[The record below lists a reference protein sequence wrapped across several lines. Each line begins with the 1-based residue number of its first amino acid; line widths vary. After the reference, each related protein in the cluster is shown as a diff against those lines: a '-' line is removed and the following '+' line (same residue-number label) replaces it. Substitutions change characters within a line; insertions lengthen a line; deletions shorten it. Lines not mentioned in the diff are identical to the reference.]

1 MIELGDQDVDIFE
14 EIMAAL
20 KRTSNIE
27 HLSLNDET
35 VLSLPGLE
43 INLDRRKV
51 YGNQQ
56 EIEFTTKEY
65 NILCL
70 LVANKGRALTHS
82 QIYEKVW
89 DDDALGNE
97 RKAVGYHIWNI
108 RRKLDAAVPEREFEI
123 ESVREVGYRLE
134 IN

>member
-1 MIELGDQDVDIFE
+1 MS
-14 EIMAAL
+14 AL
-20 KRTSNIE
+20 KQYPNFD
-27 HLSLNDET
+27 HLRLNEET

-51 YGNQQ
+51 YCDQQ
-56 EIEFTTKEY
+56 ELELTVKEY

-70 LVANKGRALTHS
+70 LVVNKGRALTHS

-108 RRKLDAAVPEREFEI
+108 RRKLDAVVPDRKFKI